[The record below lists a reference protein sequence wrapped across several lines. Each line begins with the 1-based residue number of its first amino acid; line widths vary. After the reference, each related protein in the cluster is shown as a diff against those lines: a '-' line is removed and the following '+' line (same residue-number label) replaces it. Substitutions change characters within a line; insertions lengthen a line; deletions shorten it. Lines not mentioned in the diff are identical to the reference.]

1 MGYWGSIIAVL
12 ISNFLY
18 FGPVMT
24 IVVVFFLAESNI
36 LVTIWTGTCIT
47 HPIEQGVII
56 GLLASDGPQLRVNV
70 LPN

>member
-1 MGYWGSIIAVL
+1 
-12 ISNFLY
+12 
-18 FGPVMT
+18 MT